1 MNSQSLKGHSEL
13 LILTALAQA
22 PRHGYALSEY
32 LKGQLP
38 EFKFGVGMIYPLLHK
53 LEQKKQVKG
62 EWKQVLGADRRVY
75 SLTRQGKK
83 ALAAKKKEWRTFS
96 TLITKMVRQPSQS
109 TFTVSP
115 PLWGGAGGG
124 EKIS

>member
-13 LILTALAQA
+13 LILSALAQA

-83 ALAAKKKEWRTFS
+83 ALDAKKKEWRTFS
-96 TLITKMVRQPSQS
+96 NLISKI
-109 TFTVSP
+109 VSRP
-115 PLWGGAGGG
+115 ITCSLPIHRPL
-124 EKIS
+124 SF